1 MKQKLQKILVAI
13 PTNGPDGR
21 FRLAGVLR
29 FASSKPQWDLRIVSS
44 RTALND
50 REVNAL
56 IQEGI
61 QGCILAA
68 YTPAIEQLL
77 ATGVP
82 CVVVLENLMERL
94 DRFPNCRA
102 VFTDNAE
109 VGTAAAEFFKSLGC
123 FSSYAFVPAPP
134 AVRWSLERKAAF
146 RAAADRRASFYE
158 FPETDFEKTNLSGEN
173 GIQMQPEAIEEFLRR
188 LPKPAAV
195 FAANDLLA
203 IQVLKAARNARIKTP
218 ADVAVVGCDNDEIL
232 CLNARPSLTSILPNF
247 DLAGFTAAKLLND
260 MIRRVAV
267 PEETVRIGKVHIYQ
281 RGSTANLPPA
291 VVLVSQA
298 MEYIRAHA
306 TEGISTAD
314 VLAHLRVSRSLLDL
328 RFRQVRKES
337 VMDAILNIRLE
348 AVKRGLAATNR
359 SILAIGTDC
368 GFGNADYLKR
378 LFKSRFGMSM
388 RDYRRLTRQ

>member
-1 MKQKLQKILVAI
+1 MKPKLQKILLAI

-21 FRLAGVLR
+21 FRLSGILR
-29 FASSKPQWDLRIVSS
+29 FASTRPLWDLRIISS

-50 REVNAL
+50 REVQAMMR
-56 IQEGI
+56 EGI

-77 ATGVP
+77 ETGIP
-82 CVVVLENLMERL
+82 CVVVLENLWERL
-94 DRFPNCRA
+94 GRFPNCRA

-109 VGTAAAEFFKSLGC
+109 VGLAAAEHFKSLGC
-123 FSSYAFVPAPP
+123 FASYGFVPASP

-146 RAAADRRASFYE
+146 RAAIDKRAVFEE
-158 FPETDFEKTNLSGEN
+158 FPETDSEKQNLSGEN
-173 GIQMQPEAIEEFLRR
+173 GIQMRSEALEQFLKS

-195 FAANDLLA
+195 FGANDLLA

-218 ADVAVVGCDNDEIL
+218 TELAVIGCDNDEIL
-232 CLNARPSLTSILPNF
+232 CQSTKPSLTSILPNF
-247 DLAGFTAAKLLND
+247 DLAGYTAAKLLHEMLRERNVPND
-260 MIRRVAV
+260 
-267 PEETVRIGKVHIYQ
+267 TVRIGKIRLFQ
-281 RGSTANLPPA
+281 RGSTSNLPPA
-291 VVLVSQA
+291 VVLVQQA
-298 MEYIRAHA
+298 MDFIKAHA

-337 VMDAILNIRLE
+337 VMDAILNLRLE
-348 AVKRGLAATNR
+348 AVRHQLRTTNR
-359 SILAIGTDC
+359 TILAIGTDC

-378 LFKSRFGMSM
+378 LFKKRFGLSM
-388 RDYRRLTRQ
+388 REYRRKGK

>member
-1 MKQKLQKILVAI
+1 MKQKPQKILVAI

-21 FRLAGVLR
+21 FRLSGVLR
-29 FASSKPQWDLRIVSS
+29 FANTRPQWDLRIISS

-50 REVNAL
+50 REVHAL
-56 IQEGI
+56 IKEGI

-68 YTPAIEQLL
+68 YTPAIEELL

-94 DRFPNCRA
+94 EHFPNCRA

-123 FSSYAFVPAPP
+123 YSSYAFVPAPP

-146 RAAADRRASFYE
+146 KAAADRRASFHE

-247 DLAGFTAAKLLND
+247 DLAGFTAAKLLGD
-260 MIRRVAV
+260 MIRRKNV
-267 PEETVRIGKVHIYQ
+267 PEETIRIGKVRIFQ
-281 RGSTANLPPA
+281 RGSTSNLPPA

-298 MEYIRAHA
+298 MDYIKAHA

-337 VMDAILNIRLE
+337 VMDAILNVRLE
-348 AVKRGLAATNR
+348 AVKRGLATTNR
-359 SILAIGTDC
+359 SILALGTDC

-378 LFKSRFGMSM
+378 LFKKRFGLSM
-388 RDYRRLTRQ
+388 RDYRRQVRK

>member
-1 MKQKLQKILVAI
+1 MKPKLQKILLAI

-21 FRLAGVLR
+21 FRLSGVLR
-29 FASSKPQWDLRIVSS
+29 FASTRPQWDLRIISS
-44 RTALND
+44 RTALSD
-50 REVNAL
+50 REVHAL
-56 IQEGI
+56 HEEGI

-68 YTPAIEQLL
+68 YTPAVEQLL
-77 ATGVP
+77 ETGIP
-82 CVVVLENLMERL
+82 CVVVLENLWEL
-94 DRFPNCRA
+94 LERFPNCRA

-123 FSSYAFVPAPP
+123 FASYGFVPAPP

-146 RAAADRRASFYE
+146 KAAADKRASFYE

-173 GIQMQPEAIEEFLRR
+173 GIQMQPEAIELFLKA

-218 ADVAVVGCDNDEIL
+218 TELAVIGCDNDEIL
-232 CLNARPSLTSILPNF
+232 CQSTKPSLTSILPNF
-247 DLAGFTAAKLLND
+247 DLAGYTAAKLLHEMLRERDVPND
-260 MIRRVAV
+260 TI
-267 PEETVRIGKVHIYQ
+267 RIGKVRIFQ
-281 RGSTANLPPA
+281 RGSTSNLPPA
-291 VVLVSQA
+291 VVLVQQA
-298 MEYIRAHA
+298 MDFIKAHA

-328 RFRQVRKES
+328 RFRQIRKEC
-337 VMDAILNIRLE
+337 VMDAILNLRLE
-348 AVKRGLAATNR
+348 AVKRHLLTTNR

-368 GFGNADYLKR
+368 GFGNPDHLKR
-378 LFKSRFGMSM
+378 LFKKRFGLSM
-388 RDYRRLTRQ
+388 REYRRQGK